1 MTLIPPRFS
10 DAYSNLSYLEKVRW
24 FWSRK
29 KQYMNKYCDTK
40 SWIGELVSLCHEQYI
55 ECEFSKILILSK
67 TDFCNGNLI
76 EFGVFFCKQK
86 LHNALFRLDY
96 SFQVCLQ
103 SNKFSAA
110 GKRWTSKLKILLWQ
124 MPNLMKHT
132 IIQIISESSFK
143 FLLNV
148 CIFGVIS

>member
-1 MTLIPPRFS
+1 
-10 DAYSNLSYLEKVRW
+10 
-24 FWSRK
+24 
-29 KQYMNKYCDTK
+29 MNKYCDTK
-40 SWIGELVSLCHEQYI
+40 SWIVELVDI

-96 SFQVCLQ
+96 SFQVCFQ

-124 MPNLMKHT
+124 MPNLMKNT
-132 IIQIISESSFK
+132 IIQIISEGSFK
-143 FLLNV
+143 FLSNV
-148 CIFGVIS
+148 CTYIWWYVLVKNFFLTFNISWSLFFGSRSGMYRSS

>member
-1 MTLIPPRFS
+1 
-10 DAYSNLSYLEKVRW
+10 
-24 FWSRK
+24 
-29 KQYMNKYCDTK
+29 MN
-40 SWIGELVSLCHEQYI
+40 
-55 ECEFSKILILSK
+55 
-67 TDFCNGNLI
+67 
-76 EFGVFFCKQK
+76 FGTFFCKQK

-132 IIQIISESSFK
+132 IIQIISEGLFK
-143 FLLNV
+143 FLCLQCFDLIHAPKRSNKNFINGRKIQSLDINV
-148 CIFGVIS
+148 TLIHQSMYSSYMINKKYPVIFWLDWQKYKSFPCLIVCMRFHKHTIMTHSQ